1 MGILWQL
8 NLFLEICSEIDEVK
22 DSCAQ
27 MLIIAVF
34 VTVKC

>member
-1 MGILWQL
+1 MDIFWQL
-8 NLFLEICSEIDEVK
+8 NLFLEMCSEIDEVK

-27 MLIIAVF
+27 MLVTAVF